1 MIAAQ
6 SLKRHLADRRLLIGT
21 WLKTPS
27 PMVAELLAGT
37 ALDLLCLDAEH
48 APFDRAVTDACVF
61 AARACGMPML
71 VRTAT
76 AAPHDILSALDVGA
90 SGVVAPHIR
99 SAAEATD
106 LVRDAHHG
114 PGGRGYAGSTR
125 AADYTRRSM
134 ADNIAAA
141 RDGTVTIAQVED
153 REALADIEG
162 IAATPGLDALFIGRA
177 DLAVSLGAG
186 SAAAPAVIAAAE
198 RIAAA
203 GTASGCAVGTFLS
216 TLDEVPFW
224 VERGVTLF
232 LLESDQ
238 SFLLAG
244 ATGLRDRFD
253 ALSRSRTQ
261 KLGFSGSEG

>member
-1 MIAAQ
+1 MTSAP
-6 SLKRHLADRRLLIGT
+6 SLKRSLAERRLLVGT

-27 PMVAELLAGT
+27 PIVAEVLAGT

-48 APFDRAVTDACVF
+48 APFDRSVIDACIF
-61 AARACGMPML
+61 AARACGKPIL
-71 VRTAT
+71 VRPQT
-76 AAPHDILSALDVGA
+76 AAAHDVLSALDVGA
-90 SGVVAPHIR
+90 TGIVAPHIR
-99 SAAEATD
+99 SAAEAAR
-106 LVRDAHHG
+106 LVRAAHHG

-141 RDGTVTIAQVED
+141 RDGTVTIAQIED
-153 REALADIEG
+153 HEALADIDD

-177 DLAVSLGAG
+177 DLAVSLKAG

-198 RIAAA
+198 RITAAA
-203 GTASGCAVGTFLS
+203 MAAGCAVGTFLG
-216 TLDEVPFW
+216 TLDELPFW

-238 SFLLAG
+238 AFLLAG
-244 ATGLRDRFD
+244 AAALRDRFD
-253 ALSRSRTQ
+253 ALSRSRDPMV
-261 KLGFSGSEG
+261 